1 MQKSQPSNVGLP
13 LPAEPSGDKF
23 ATMHFFPCLGSLA
36 NATVL
41 LSRRYQSFSPVSR
54 TKGSRKAKGMAFASA
69 GCRQLAFER
78 GSNCT
83 PKSAFKEMPT
93 GCGSHVSL
101 LLRQEAAERPGWST
115 DLFTPWSSW
124 DYWSTS
130 LPDRNRKMQPKHWL
144 GHWWDP
150 STHW

>member
-1 MQKSQPSNVGLP
+1 MQKSQPRNVGLP

-69 GCRQLAFER
+69 GCRQLAL
-78 GSNCT
+78 NVALT
-83 PKSAFKEMPT
+83 AP
-93 GCGSHVSL
+93 
-101 LLRQEAAERPGWST
+101 
-115 DLFTPWSSW
+115 
-124 DYWSTS
+124 
-130 LPDRNRKMQPKHWL
+130 RKVPSKRCPL
-144 GHWWDP
+144 GVALMFP
-150 STHW
+150 FS